1 MVLKSV
7 LKIEQTVS
15 TAFFSY
21 LPIMPFHPG
30 RWVRLIK
37 HDWSLLSL
45 FWLLQIVIIISLCSE
60 MTFRGTFRGTFRAPW
75 VSTRLKWNGLAC
87 NPLDRDP
94 WSMKSLSVIHRS
106 NFALNPVSESGLWIS
121 QPTWSFWPLRLSL
134 ENQYMSCRE
143 VSGRF
148 SMLYFHNTQNHLE
161 LSLHEVTT
169 FISCPLL
176 IISVL

>member
-15 TAFFSY
+15 TAFFYY
-21 LPIMPFHPG
+21 LPIMPFHPR

-37 HDWSLLSL
+37 HDWSFVKSVLAIANYHHHLPVLRNDIQRYLLHEFL
-45 FWLLQIVIIISLCSE
+45 RDWSE
-60 MTFRGTFRGTFRAPW
+60 MDWPVILW
-75 VSTRLKWNGLAC
+75 IMI
-87 NPLDRDP
+87 RDP
-94 WSMKSLSVIHRS
+94 WNLCQSFIVQFL
-106 NFALNPVSESGLWIS
+106 LWILYQNLVYES
-121 QPTWSFWPLRLSL
+121 INQPTWSFWPLRLSL

-148 SMLYFHNTQNHLE
+148 SMLYCHNTQNYLE

-169 FISCPLL
+169 MFISRPLL